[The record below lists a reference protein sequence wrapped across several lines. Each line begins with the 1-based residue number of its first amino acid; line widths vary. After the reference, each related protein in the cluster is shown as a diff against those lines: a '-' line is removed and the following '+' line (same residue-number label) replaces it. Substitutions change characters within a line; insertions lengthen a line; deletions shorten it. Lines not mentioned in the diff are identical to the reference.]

1 MSARPSPVNFYWRWL
16 KVILFRPFGPAPVIF
31 GVLTVLGAAIALFR
45 PNLLGELNW
54 LLWAAPLSVF
64 LLFLLLGILWAP
76 WIMHQERNA
85 GVSKKIEPPKV
96 TVSTRIE
103 GPIRVEQEREARREL
118 EPVGTSQKIEAKKVE
133 RPLQIQRGIQTKREE
148 PFKVDK
154 FSSPLL
160 RQMEDHFAEQGEA
173 VAYPR
178 LSEKEEYLAR
188 GFQIA
193 YKPGTGQEV
202 WITHSSG
209 DHIMMLKP
217 K

>member
-1 MSARPSPVNFYWRWL
+1 VSARPSPVYFYWKWL

-31 GVLTVLGAAIALFR
+31 GVLTVLGAVIALLR
-45 PNLLGELNW
+45 PDLLGELNW

-64 LLFLLLGILWAP
+64 LLFLLLAILWAP

-85 GVSKKIEPPKV
+85 GVSKEIQPPKV

-103 GPIRVEQEREARREL
+103 GPVPVAQEREARRIL
-118 EPVGTSQKIEAKKVE
+118 EPVGTPQKRETKKVE
-133 RPLQIQRGIQTKREE
+133 RPLQIQREILTKREE
-148 PFKVDK
+148 PFKVEK

-160 RQMEDHFAEQGEA
+160 RQLEDHFAQQGEA

-178 LSEKEEYLAR
+178 LSERKEYLAR

-202 WITHSSG
+202 WITYSGG